1 MADPDFR
8 RDQRDRLREPH
19 VRPVNAFVDS
29 LREVDRRGWVPY
41 VAPLHGGVGS
51 RVLSVLGNPGAMTQN
66 VSGSAFASIENG
78 DPTSERQCEL
88 FAKVE
93 ISALDVT
100 PWHAYPWYI
109 NRKLITSDLDAGGV
123 VLRNLLTILPKLRV
137 VLLQGDRA
145 SSAWER
151 VLKHRSTPP
160 SVRHL
165 EVVRSIDPSPEA
177 LPTAD
182 PVKRARQ
189 IGQQVIAFEKVSEIL
204 AAQSK

>member
-1 MADPDFR
+1 MN
-8 RDQRDRLREPH
+8 E
-19 VRPVNAFVDS
+19 FVDS
-29 LREVDRRGWVPY
+29 LREADRRGWVPY
-41 VAPLHGGVGS
+41 LAPLHGGVGS

-66 VSGSAFASIENG
+66 VSGSAFVSIENA

-109 NRKLITSDLDAGGV
+109 NRRLITSDLDAGGA
-123 VLRNLLTILPKLRV
+123 VLRDLLTMLPNLRV
-137 VLLQGDRA
+137 VLLQGDHAR
-145 SSAWER
+145 SAWER

-160 SVRHL
+160 SVRRL
-165 EVVRSIDPSPEA
+165 EVARSIDPSPGA

-182 PVKRARQ
+182 PVERARQ
-189 IGQQVIAFEKVSEIL
+189 IEQQVIAFERVSEIL
-204 AAQSK
+204 AAHSE